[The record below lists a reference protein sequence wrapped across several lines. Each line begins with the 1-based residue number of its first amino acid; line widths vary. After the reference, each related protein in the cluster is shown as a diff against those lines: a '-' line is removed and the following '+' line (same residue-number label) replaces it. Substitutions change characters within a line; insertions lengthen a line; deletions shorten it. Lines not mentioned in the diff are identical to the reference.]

1 MTAWLA
7 LASKQE
13 SSGGKAVLLG
23 ISKRGDIDLRTL
35 LIHGA
40 GAVLWAAQ
48 RRNASMDR
56 WVQGLFERRNAHV
69 AAVAMANK
77 NARIVWPLLAKAPQ
91 HHPQHVSEPVTA

>member
-1 MTAWLA
+1 MMPTCSLVTFQVRQRPP
-7 LASKQE
+7 S
-13 SSGGKAVLLG
+13 VTFLLTQCEG
-23 ISKRGDIDLRTL
+23 
-35 LIHGA
+35 HGA